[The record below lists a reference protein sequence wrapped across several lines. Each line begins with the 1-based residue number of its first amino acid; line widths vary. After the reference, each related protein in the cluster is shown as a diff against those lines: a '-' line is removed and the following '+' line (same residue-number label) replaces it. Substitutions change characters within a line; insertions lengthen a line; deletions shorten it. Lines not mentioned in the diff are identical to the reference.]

1 MKLCHNTDI
10 MFSEARPCPVAEAKA
25 SHLISDLSYSSCSV
39 LPDQV
44 ACERG
49 HLHGSVLNRELI
61 VGDVVSSVFYA
72 VATPESIP
80 DSLRSRSLRL
90 ELNHHVL
97 HPQHAQPVTG
107 WARVELAY
115 RAGRQAAKVLR
126 NEDTRQGLVAYSSV
140 RRPLIFV
147 VLRGLKSPNL
157 YPCSFWAFTEYKSH
171 ISDDVPDLCPAH
183 VHVSCVSESFF
194 SRVEAQAYCV
204 GAGLPGLMLPARIES
219 KVSSCS
225 PRKRASE
232 ELALDLPVS
241 IKSSCDARHVVPR
254 PEPRVFLKSVEEQ
267 FVAATADGKKFF
279 ECSKGKHMFKKLLP
293 GDLLVLVQ
301 TKSRQRAVAVGQ
313 VGHSGSSCE
322 NNRALLYERL
332 PHGLHDSL
340 DSYLKGAV
348 TFSYVEFDM
357 VYDLRDASM
366 TAKDLLAH
374 GSLGMDP
381 RKNFGMGMLEVVESS
396 GSSIEKLLKFLDA
409 QTIRWAP
416 FSGKGVHVG
425 R

>member
-1 MKLCHNTDI
+1 
-10 MFSEARPCPVAEAKA
+10 
-25 SHLISDLSYSSCSV
+25 V

-44 ACERG
+44 ASERV
-49 HLHGSVLNRELI
+49 HLHGAVLNRELV
-61 VGDVVSSVFYA
+61 VGDVVSSAFYA

-80 DSLRSRSLRL
+80 DSLRSNSLRL

-107 WARVELAY
+107 WARVDLAY

-126 NEDTRQGLVAYSSV
+126 DEDTRQGLVAYSSV

-147 VLRGLKSPNL
+147 VLRGLKSPDL

-171 ISDDVPDLCPAH
+171 ISDDVPDLRPAH

-194 SRVEAQAYCV
+194 SRVEARAYCM
-204 GAGLPGLMLPARIES
+204 GAGLPGLMLPAKIES
-219 KVSSCS
+219 KVSRCS

-232 ELALDLPVS
+232 ELALHLPVS
-241 IKSSCDARHVVPR
+241 IKSSCDARHVVSR
-254 PEPRVFLKSVEEQ
+254 PEPRVFVKSVQEQ
-267 FVAATADGKKFF
+267 FVTATADGKKFF
-279 ECSKGKHMFKKLLP
+279 ECSKRKHMFNQLLP

-313 VGHSGSSCE
+313 VGHYESSCE

-348 TFSYVEFDM
+348 TFAHVEFDQ
-357 VYDLRDASM
+357 VYDLRDASI

-374 GSLGMDP
+374 GSLCMDP
-381 RKNFGMGMLEVVESS
+381 RKNFAMGMFEVLQSS
-396 GSSIEKLLKFLDA
+396 GSSIEKLRKFLDA
-409 QTIRWAP
+409 QTIHWAP
-416 FSGKGVHVG
+416 SSGKGVHVG